1 MRLLLDTH
9 ILVWAVTASSQLSP
23 SARSLLADRRNLI
36 HFTPVSILEVAI
48 KRSSGARG
56 APGVPSERLAELA
69 HVSGFD
75 ELRISSAH
83 TAALE
88 TVAISHPDPFDRL
101 ILSQARVEGLQL
113 VTHDEALASFD
124 SRAIIV

>member
-9 ILVWAVTASSQLSP
+9 VLVWAVSASSQLSP
-23 SARSLLADRRNLI
+23 SARSLLADRRNTI

-56 APGVPSERLAELA
+56 APAIPSERLAELA
-69 HVSGFD
+69 RASGFD
-75 ELRISSAH
+75 ELLVSSAH

-88 TVAISHPDPFDRL
+88 TLAVSHLDPFDRL
-101 ILSQARVEGLQL
+101 ILAQTRVEGLRL

-124 SRAIIV
+124 DRTVLI